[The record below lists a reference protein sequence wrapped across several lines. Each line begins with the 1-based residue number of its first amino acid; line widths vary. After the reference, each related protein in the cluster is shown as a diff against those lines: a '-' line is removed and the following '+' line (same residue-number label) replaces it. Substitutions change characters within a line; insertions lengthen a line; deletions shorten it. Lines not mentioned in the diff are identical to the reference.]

1 MNKKR
6 KINDL
11 YKGVFKNNKKS
22 NLIDLKPFQ
31 EENEIKEFE
40 NNSKKY
46 ELKTKFKY
54 ENLQKTKEK
63 HINAKLKVAKNLG
76 FGNYFQRLRKR
87 IIDIF
92 LDDKDLISYEN
103 MFKQKEVREL
113 FNIKNSVQN
122 DYNYNSFKNENQV
135 PISGKFYYN
144 NESNEINN
152 LENYQI
158 QSDYYNKGTEQ
169 KVFERKKYDNNYTNS
184 NLSESNYDDGNY
196 NIQNYNYMNNPFIPS
211 NKYISGKNK
220 YGNFY
225 LNSILT
231 LGNNINNINTNNNLK
246 NRNDIIFYNNKIN
259 PQSKESFNIDEVI
272 NSSKNLFSNFID

>member
-1 MNKKR
+1 MNRKR

-31 EENEIKEFE
+31 EENEIKELE